1 MNDFMESTFFNGIVT
16 GKDLIAYLIVAVIFV
31 IIFRA
36 FKTSIGKVLC
46 VCILLILVVVYT
58 KGNAPQK
65 ISSEKIEQS
74 LSDKATETT
83 VKAIKKAKKESKKY
97 VKFDKDSI
105 QVRITDHK
113 TNKKHWVDV
122 KDIQSVRTNPKNGE
136 MYISVK
142 GNQYQIL
149 DSNVQSI
156 IKAISS

>member
-1 MNDFMESTFFNGIVT
+1 MNDFMESTFFNGTVT
-16 GKDLIAYLIVAVIFV
+16 GKDLIAYLIVAVIF
-31 IIFRA
+31 IIVFEA
-36 FKTSIGKVLC
+36 FKTNIGKVLC
-46 VCILLILVVVYT
+46 VCILLILVGVYT
-58 KGNAPQK
+58 KGNAPQR

-83 VKAIKKAKKESKKY
+83 IKAIKKAKKESKKY
-97 VKFDKDSI
+97 VKFDNNSI
-105 QVRITDHK
+105 QVRVTDHK
-113 TNKKHWVDV
+113 KNKKHWVDV

-156 IKAISS
+156 IKAITS